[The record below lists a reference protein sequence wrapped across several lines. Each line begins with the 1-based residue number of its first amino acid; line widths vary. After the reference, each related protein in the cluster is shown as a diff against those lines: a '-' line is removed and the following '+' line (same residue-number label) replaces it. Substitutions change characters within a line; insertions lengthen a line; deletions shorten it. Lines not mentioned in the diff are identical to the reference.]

1 MALHELQD
9 KIERLYESNRE
20 EVIPFTKEKGKG
32 KEKAQLISVSCPFT
46 APPRRPTSRRFNV
59 SSPICSISDMDMG
72 GRGRGEGRG

>member
-32 KEKAQLISVSCPFT
+32 KEKAHPISVSCMPLHC
-46 APPRRPTSRRFNV
+46 AARRPTS
-59 SSPICSISDMDMG
+59 PTLTQI
-72 GRGRGEGRG
+72 